1 MDVSKR
7 NLITG
12 LVGIVL
18 LLIGVLVYAQVTA
31 SHNFELGE
39 YQQQTE

>member
-1 MDVSKR
+1 MNATKR

-12 LVGIVL
+12 LVGIGV
-18 LLIGVLVYAQVTA
+18 LLIGVLIFAQVTG

-39 YQQQTE
+39 YAQPTE